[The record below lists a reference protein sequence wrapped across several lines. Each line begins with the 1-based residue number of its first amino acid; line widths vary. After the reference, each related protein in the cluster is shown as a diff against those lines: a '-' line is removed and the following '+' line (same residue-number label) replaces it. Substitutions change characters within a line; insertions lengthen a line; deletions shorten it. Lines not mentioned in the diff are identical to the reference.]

1 MIIVARKHISFGYN
15 DLGLVADTF
24 KFFWTPN
31 LNQKDALAWYT
42 AEEIPNLFHAV
53 HFQLFSDWLYNF
65 PNYSRTSQ
73 AIAITFHSVSDKT
86 LIKIW

>member
-31 LNQKDALAWYT
+31 LNRKDALAWYT
-42 AEEIPNLFHAV
+42 AEEIPNLFQAV
-53 HFQLFSDWLYNF
+53 HFQ
-65 PNYSRTSQ
+65 
-73 AIAITFHSVSDKT
+73 
-86 LIKIW
+86 

>member
-31 LNQKDALAWYT
+31 FNHKDALAWNT
-42 AEEIPNLFHAV
+42 AEEYFKLSVFN
-53 HFQLFSDWLYNF
+53 YF
-65 PNYSRTSQ
+65 PISST
-73 AIAITFHSVSDKT
+73 IF
-86 LIKIW
+86 LIILEPVEPLS